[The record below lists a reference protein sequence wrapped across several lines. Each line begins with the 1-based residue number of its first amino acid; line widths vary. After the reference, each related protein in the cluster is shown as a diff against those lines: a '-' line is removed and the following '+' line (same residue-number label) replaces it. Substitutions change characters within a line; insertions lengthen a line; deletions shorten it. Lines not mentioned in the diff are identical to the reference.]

1 VSTPRRTDPGGAATG
16 YRGGRTLRVPVELR
30 RQLHRRRTRV
40 ALGFLVVLPL
50 LLLAAFTAGSGGS
63 SSGSGQFVD
72 LATSSG
78 LNFTVFA
85 LFAASGFL
93 LVVIVALFFGDTISS
108 EASWS
113 TLKYLLAAPVPRGRL
128 LRQKALVAALTS
140 AAGLVL
146 LPAVSLVVGLLAY
159 GTGSLVTPLGGSLPL
174 PAGIA
179 RIAIATAY
187 LAVSLLW
194 VAGLGLLLTVLTDAP
209 LGAVG
214 GAVLVAILSEILD
227 SISALGGLRAYLPT
241 HYARAWSDLFAT
253 NVDWGG
259 MARGALSALIY
270 ATVFAV
276 LALYQFKRKDI
287 TS

>member
-1 VSTPRRTDPGGAATG
+1 VTTPTRTEQSGAAGG
-16 YRGGRTLRVPVELR
+16 YRASRTLRVPVELR
-30 RQLHRRRTRV
+30 RQARRRRTQV

-63 SSGSGQFVD
+63 GTGSGRFVD
-72 LATSSG
+72 LATAGG

-113 TLKYLLAAPVPRGRL
+113 SLKYLLAAPVPRGRL
-128 LRQKALVAALTS
+128 LRQKAIVAALTS

-146 LPAVSLVVGLLAY
+146 LPAVSLVVGLSAY
-159 GTGSLVTPLGGSLPL
+159 GTGSLVTPFGGSLPL
-174 PAGIA
+174 SVGVG

-187 LAVSLLW
+187 LGVHLLW
-194 VAGLGLLLTVLTDAP
+194 VAGLALVLTVLTDAP

-227 SISALGGLRAYLPT
+227 SISKLGDLRAYLPT
-241 HYARAWSDLFAT
+241 HYAHAWSDLFAAT
-253 NVDWGG
+253 IDWTG
-259 MARGALSALIY
+259 MVRGAFSALVY
-270 ATVFAV
+270 ATVFAA
-276 LALYQFKRKDI
+276 LAIYHLHRKDI

>member
-1 VSTPRRTDPGGAATG
+1 VSTPPRTDRSGAATG
-16 YRGGRTLRVPVELR
+16 YRASRTLRVPVELR
-30 RQLHRRRTRV
+30 RQAYRRRTQV

-63 SSGSGQFVD
+63 GSASGQFVD
-72 LATSSG
+72 LATSGG

-93 LVVIVALFFGDTISS
+93 LVVVVALFFGDTISS

-113 TLKYLLAAPVPRGRL
+113 ALKYLLAAPVPRGRL
-128 LRQKALVAALTS
+128 LRNKAIVAALTS

-146 LPAVSLVVGLLAY
+146 LTGVSLLVGLLAY
-159 GTGSLVTPLGGSLPL
+159 GTGDLVTPLGGSLPL
-174 PAGIA
+174 PTGIA

-187 LAVSLLW
+187 LGVYLVW
-194 VAGLGLLLTVLTDAP
+194 VAGLALLLTVLTDAP

-214 GAVLVAILSEILD
+214 GAVLVAILSAILD

-241 HYARAWSDLFAT
+241 HYAHAWSALFAT
-253 NVDWGG
+253 SVDWSG

-270 ATVFAV
+270 ATVFAT
-276 LALYQFKRKDI
+276 LAIYRFHRKDI